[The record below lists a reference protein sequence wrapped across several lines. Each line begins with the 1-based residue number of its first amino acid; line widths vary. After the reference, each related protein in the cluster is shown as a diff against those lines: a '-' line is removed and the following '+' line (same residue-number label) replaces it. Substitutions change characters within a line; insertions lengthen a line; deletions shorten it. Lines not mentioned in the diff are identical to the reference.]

1 MEFEAFDRAECCW
14 AKLERKAQS
23 ASDSV
28 RSISTALNSS
38 PITLAALARECE
50 LTANVVN
57 RTGSAPREVPGVGQ
71 LVWPVSDVLSKIQ
84 REMARLPPPSG
95 DELVIIWNEAE
106 LKSALGSLKSVRLS
120 LDEIVGRCN

>member
-1 MEFEAFDRAECCW
+1 MEFAASDRAECW

-23 ASDSV
+23 ASESV
-28 RSISTALNSS
+28 KSISTALNSS

-57 RTGSAPREVPGVGQ
+57 RTGSAPREVPGVGE

-84 REMARLPPPSG
+84 REIARLPPPSG

-106 LKSALGSLKSVRLS
+106 LKRALGSLKAVRVS

>member
-1 MEFEAFDRAECCW
+1 MEFAAFDRAKW
-14 AKLERKAQS
+14 TRLERKAQS
-23 ASDSV
+23 ASESV

-50 LTANVVN
+50 LTAKVVN
-57 RTGSAPREVPGVGQ
+57 QTGSAPREVPGVGD

-84 REMARLPPPSG
+84 REIARLPPPSG

-106 LKSALGSLKSVRLS
+106 LKRALGSLKAVRVS
-120 LDEIVGRCN
+120 LDELVGKCS